1 MSNELKL
8 IEKTV
13 TTVEKYTLVDDTSN
27 GDNPTEEPVDPGNP
41 TDPPDPPP
49 TNDVTLPIQYANGD
63 VKMTIDL
70 DCAQPDAEG
79 IVDSSQ
85 GVTLMIT
92 NLEIL
97 NPNWTWA
104 NGKRLVNLALAIRSG
119 RPNVRIVDSNG
130 VDDFPDGEPIMV
142 DLLQLVRDKEA
153 KDGIEYYAP
162 FSSDARLKIWCGE
175 YSETAVYLAQIFP
188 LPGGQFVRE

>member
-49 TNDVTLPIQYANGD
+49 TNDVTLPIQYANSD

-85 GVTLMIT
+85 GLTLMIT

-97 NPNWTWA
+97 NPNWKWE
-104 NGKRLVNLALAIRSG
+104 NGNKLVNLALAIRPG
-119 RPNVRIVDSNG
+119 KPNVRIVDANS
-130 VDDFPDGEPIMV
+130 VDDFPDGEPITV

-153 KDGIEYYAP
+153 KDGIEYGSP
-162 FSSDARLKIWCGE
+162 FSSDARLKIWCEE
-175 YSETAVYLAQIFP
+175 YSETAVYLAQVFP
-188 LPGGQFVRE
+188 LPGGQFIRE